1 MRYFV
6 ISDNSDTLTG
16 LRLAG
21 IEGVLCR
28 TREETLGAIAQ
39 AEQDESIGIL
49 LINEKLSA
57 LCPDRVDALKRTA
70 MRPDRV
76 DALKRTAMRP
86 LLVEIPDR
94 HHTHRAPDSITRYI
108 REAIGIKV

>member
-21 IEGVLCR
+21 IEGTR
-28 TREETLGAIAQ
+28 ANTREETLAALEAAAQ
-39 AEQDESIGIL
+39 DPSIGIL
-49 LINEKLSA
+49 LINETLAA
-57 LCPDRVDALKRTA
+57 LCPEQVNTLKMTS
-70 MRPDRV
+70 V
-76 DALKRTAMRP
+76 RP

-94 HHTHRAPDSITRYI
+94 HHTGRAPDSITRYI